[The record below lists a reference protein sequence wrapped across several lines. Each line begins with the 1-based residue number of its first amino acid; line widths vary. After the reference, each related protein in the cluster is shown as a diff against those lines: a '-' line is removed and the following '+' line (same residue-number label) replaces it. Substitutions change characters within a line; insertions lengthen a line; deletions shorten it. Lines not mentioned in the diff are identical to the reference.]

1 MFPCIPWDVG
11 QMVNCG
17 VQRMSESELAA
28 VEHELQETLNRL
40 KQTKDPARKRTLLL
54 HLRLL
59 LMEADKLLDD
69 VSTL

>member
-1 MFPCIPWDVG
+1 
-11 QMVNCG
+11 
-17 VQRMSESELAA
+17 MSGSELAE

-40 KQTKDPARKRTLLL
+40 KQAKDIAQKRTLLH

>member
-1 MFPCIPWDVG
+1 
-11 QMVNCG
+11 
-17 VQRMSESELAA
+17 MSESELAE

>member
-1 MFPCIPWDVG
+1 MIDWC
-11 QMVNCG
+11 
-17 VQRMSESELAA
+17 VQHMSDSELAE
-28 VEHELQETLNRL
+28 VEHELQETVNRL
-40 KQTKDPARKRTLLL
+40 KQAKDAAQKRTLLL